1 VGSALLRAAAALAVL
16 SLVARAAP
24 GLDGAGS
31 APLVAK
37 VRVLS
42 EVAVDVDEVR
52 PLVDLVPGE
61 RFEQERVRRTI
72 RSLRLS
78 GLAAEVEVL
87 TVPAAG
93 GVEAIVV
100 LRPDLRVVEIS
111 LVGDTGVDAK
121 RLAARVP
128 QRAAAPLR
136 EDRLLRGVYA
146 LQDALE
152 AEGYLDAGVR
162 LAVDVDEASR
172 EARVVYHVDA
182 GARTRVREVRFEGL
196 PAGIERERALESV
209 RAKPGEAL
217 KSEVV
222 RNDQERLGLLLIR
235 SGFRTAEVE
244 PAAVERGEGEPVAD
258 LVWRIAAGP
267 EVELELLGA
276 ERKALERRGLLSFL
290 GEAGYDEA
298 LLVQSVGLIRADYQR
313 RGHYD
318 VRVESE
324 ERREG
329 EDRLVV
335 RLEIDPGTRSTLEE
349 IDFAGNETFS
359 DERLGQL
366 LLTAPRRL
374 LTPGSGRLV
383 DDVLQEDLA
392 NLRSFYA
399 LSGFDRAR
407 IGPARVERPRPG
419 ELRLIVPVE
428 EGPRRLTAGV
438 AITGLTALDAG
449 AVAERLALRPG
460 GPFHRL
466 LLESS
471 VETVR
476 ERLELAGYRSALISP
491 EVEWSSDRTLA
502 EVTLRVLEGERSTVG
517 AVLLRGNERT
527 ESAILRRFL
536 GIERGDPI
544 STSKLLGVQ
553 RRLYSLGVFS
563 RVDVS
568 VPPAGAGAASREVLI
583 DVAEGRSRAV
593 SLGAGYDSEGGA
605 RGLVRLSESNLAGRL
620 VSVQLD
626 ALVSQEEEAYRISA
640 RQPYLGRTLVELSG
654 SVYRE
659 SESRDAYEVDRRGAQ
674 IGLVRAFGRLQVGL
688 LYDYRIVETTLLA
701 PRVVLPRESR
711 EGRVAS
717 LAPNLFYDRRDD
729 PLEPTRGWTGRAVYE
744 RAAPLFA
751 ADADFDKLFGQLTG
765 YFDLGGVGVFA
776 ASLRGGAI
784 ENRRSTTEDGVS
796 GIDLVP
802 AAERFFAGGRS
813 SHRAFPLD
821 ELGIPGETLA
831 LDPDGS
837 GVVPLGGGALALA
850 NLELRFP
857 VAGAFGGLV
866 FADVG
871 NVWREV
877 EDFDPDEAR
886 WGVGAGLRYLSPI
899 GPLRLEVGWP
909 LDRRDD
915 EETYV
920 WFVSLG
926 YAF

>member
-1 VGSALLRAAAALAVL
+1 MGSALLRAVAAFA
-16 SLVARAAP
+16 LVALGARPAP
-24 GLDGAGS
+24 GEDGSGAEPVVTRVS
-31 APLVAK
+31 
-37 VRVLS
+37 VRS

-52 PLVDLVPGE
+52 PLIDLVPGE
-61 RFEQERVRRTI
+61 PFAPERVRRTI

-87 TVPAAG
+87 AVPSGA

-100 LRPDLRVVEIS
+100 LRPDLRVVEVS
-111 LVGDTGVDAK
+111 LAGETGIDAK

-128 QRAAAPLR
+128 QRTAAPLR

-162 LAVDVDEASR
+162 LAVDVDETAR
-172 EARVVYHVDA
+172 EARVVYQVDA
-182 GARTRVREVRFEGL
+182 GARTRVREVRFDGL
-196 PAGIERERALESV
+196 PAAIARERALEAV

-217 KSEVV
+217 KSQVV
-222 RNDQERLGLLLIR
+222 RNDQERLQQLLIR

-244 PAAVERGEGEPVAD
+244 PAVVERAEGEPVAD
-258 LVWRIAAGP
+258 LAWRISAGP
-267 EVELELLGA
+267 EVEIELVGA
-276 ERKALERRGLLSFL
+276 ERKPLERRGLLPFL

-298 LLVQSVGLIRADYQR
+298 LLVQSVGLIRADYQQ

-318 VRVESE
+318 VTVESE

-329 EDRLVV
+329 DERLVV
-335 RLEIDPGTRSTLEE
+335 RLEIDPGPRSTLEE
-349 IDFAGNETFS
+349 VDFEGNETFS

-366 LLTAPRRL
+366 MLTAPRRL

-407 IGPARVERPRPG
+407 VGPARVERPRAG
-419 ELRLIVPVE
+419 ELRLVIPVE
-428 EGPRRLTAGV
+428 EGSRRLTADV
-438 AITGLTALDAG
+438 AITGLTVLDATALAG
-449 AVAERLALRPG
+449 RLALRPG

-476 ERLELAGYRSALISP
+476 EQLELAGYRSALISP
-491 EVEWSSDRTLA
+491 EVEWSADQTLA
-502 EVTLRVLEGERSTVG
+502 AVTLRVLEGERSTVG
-517 AVLLRGNERT
+517 AVLLRGNDRT
-527 ESAILRRFL
+527 ESAILRRFFGL
-536 GIERGDPI
+536 ERGDPI

-563 RVDVS
+563 RVDVT
-568 VPPAGAGAASREVLI
+568 VPPAGAGAASREVLVEI
-583 DVAEGRSRAV
+583 AEGRSRGV

-605 RGLVRLSESNLAGRL
+605 RGLVRLSESNLLGRL

-626 ALVSQEEEAYRISA
+626 ALVSQEEEAYRLSA

-659 SESRDAYEVDRRGAQ
+659 SESRDTYDVERRGAQ

-688 LYDYRIVETTLLA
+688 LYDYRIVETE
-701 PRVVLPRESR
+701 PHVQGVDLPRESR

-717 LAPNLFYDRRDD
+717 LAPNLFYDHRDD
-729 PLEPTRGWTGRAVYE
+729 PLDPRRGWTGRAVYE
-744 RAAPLFA
+744 RAVPLFA
-751 ADADFDKLFGQLTG
+751 ADADFDKVFGQVTG
-765 YFDLGGVGVFA
+765 YFDLGGAGVLA
-776 ASLRGGAI
+776 ASLRGGTI
-784 ENRRSTTEDGVS
+784 ENRRATTADGVS
-796 GIDLVP
+796 GIGLIP

-821 ELGIPGETLA
+821 ELGIPGETLEIR
-831 LDPDGS
+831 PDS
-837 GVVPLGGGALALA
+837 SDVLPLGGGALTLA
-850 NLELRFP
+850 NFELRFP
-857 VAGAFGGLV
+857 IAGAFGGLV

-909 LDRRDD
+909 LDRLDH